1 MAGAK
6 VWRASAMRFRLDP
19 RRNQLLDSTARWH
32 TPPVM
37 DQIRADFSIKPVLT
51 GEKVTLRPFIED
63 DLSALH
69 DALRDPE
76 VLRLTGSV
84 HGDEAAAEPDDPG
97 RIEQLRRWY
106 RGRNAQSDRL
116 DLAVVNK
123 ASGQCV
129 GEVVLNEWD
138 PGNRSCN
145 FRTFLGPSGRDRGL
159 GTEAVRM
166 IVGYGF
172 EQLGLHRISLQVYA
186 FNPRARHVYE
196 KVGFLEEGVLREELR
211 YRDQW
216 VDATVMS
223 ILAHEWKRHHGRP

>member
-1 MAGAK
+1 
-6 VWRASAMRFRLDP
+6 
-19 RRNQLLDSTARWH
+19 
-32 TPPVM
+32 M
-37 DQIRADFSIKPVLT
+37 DQIRADLSVKPVLT
-51 GEKVTLRPFIED
+51 GENVVLRPFIED

-69 DALRDPE
+69 GALQDPE
-76 VLRLTGSV
+76 VLRLTGSE
-84 HGDEAAAEPDDPG
+84 HGDEAGAEPDDP
-97 RIEQLRRWY
+97 RRVEQLRQWY
-106 RGRNAQSDRL
+106 RERNAQSDRL
-116 DLAVVNK
+116 DLAVVDQ

-145 FRTFLGPSGRDRGL
+145 FRTLLGPSGRGRGL

-196 KVGFLEEGVLREELR
+196 KVGFIQEGVLREELR

-216 VDATVMS
+216 IDATVMS
-223 ILAHEWKRHHGRP
+223 ILAHEWKRHRGRP

>member
-1 MAGAK
+1 
-6 VWRASAMRFRLDP
+6 
-19 RRNQLLDSTARWH
+19 
-32 TPPVM
+32 M
-37 DQIRADFSIKPVLT
+37 DQIRADFSVKPVLT
-51 GEKVTLRPFIED
+51 GEKVILRPFIED

-69 DALRDPE
+69 VALQDPE

-84 HGDEAAAEPDDPG
+84 HGDEAGAEPDDPG
-97 RIEQLRRWY
+97 RVEQLRQWY
-106 RGRNAQSDRL
+106 SGRNAQSDRL
-116 DLAVVNK
+116 DLAVVDK
-123 ASGQCV
+123 TSGQCM

-138 PGNRSCN
+138 PGNHSCN
-145 FRTFLGPSGRDRGL
+145 FRTLLGSSGRDRGL

-196 KVGFLEEGVLREELR
+196 KVGFIEEGVLRDELR

-223 ILAHEWKRHHGRP
+223 ILAHEWKRHHGRT